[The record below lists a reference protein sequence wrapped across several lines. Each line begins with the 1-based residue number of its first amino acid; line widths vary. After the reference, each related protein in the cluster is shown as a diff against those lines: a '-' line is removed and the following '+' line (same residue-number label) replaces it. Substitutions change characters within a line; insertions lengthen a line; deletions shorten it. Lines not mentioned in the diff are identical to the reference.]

1 MLSFEVLER
10 DGIPAARAATE
21 CDEFSVEATAADT
34 IIDTAASGV
43 FWFHFLLVSFSSG
56 FHFLLVSL
64 SSGFIFFWFHFFWFH
79 FSGFPFLV
87 RFSSN
92 FSQATLS
99 FYCSG
104 FLVRFS
110 SNFSQATLSFHCSV
124 RNFFL
129 VVLLLVIFRT
139 KFTRTELHANG

>member
-1 MLSFEVLER
+1 MFSFEVLER

-64 SSGFIFFWFHFFWFH
+64 SSGFIFSGFI
-79 FSGFPFLV
+79 FSGFIFLV
-87 RFSSN
+87 SLFW
-92 FSQATLS
+92 FV
-99 FYCSG
+99 FP
-104 FLVRFS
+104 
-110 SNFSQATLSFHCSV
+110 
-124 RNFFL
+124 
-129 VVLLLVIFRT
+129 VIFLKRHFLFIVT
-139 KFTRTELHANG
+139 FVISFLLFFFW

>member
-1 MLSFEVLER
+1 MFSFEVLER

-99 FYCSG
+99 F
-104 FLVRFS
+104 
-110 SNFSQATLSFHCSV
+110 HCYV